1 MQLKRKITKDIKEW
15 MESKER
21 KCLIISGAKGVGKT
35 YTIEQFAKENFE
47 EYVRINFREM
57 PSAADI
63 FAGDLTVEHMLMLM
77 KFRFPEKEF
86 IPRKTLIFLDEIQEC
101 PEAITS
107 LKFWALDNRFDII
120 ASGSLLGVDYKRPS
134 SYPVGYVDYLKM
146 HGLDFEEFLWGMG
159 ENKTEVKN
167 LYRYLEVE
175 SEIPEFFSEK
185 IMSYYLEYIAVG
197 GMPEVVSKYIET
209 RNISEADHIQK
220 KLLKQYFQDIS
231 YYGKREK
238 KERIKNCYLSI
249 LEQLLNKNEMEWEGK
264 RKDFCFEI
272 DWLIKADMIH
282 ISRRITKKK
291 YDLDEYTMDDSFRT
305 YVSDLSLLMAMTDV
319 SLKQQIINDMLQGE
333 IKDIIYE
340 YATAD
345 ALYKKGYNLYF
356 YGDDDTGKEKQI
368 VIQKNGKIV
377 SIEIKEGLMKKAGNK
392 QTLGIPIYMISF
404 V

>member
-1 MQLKRKITKDIKEW
+1 MRLKRKITEDIKKW
-15 MESKER
+15 MESKDK

-47 EYVRINFREM
+47 ECVRINFREM

-63 FAGDLTVEHMLMLM
+63 FAGDLTVEHMLMMM

-86 IPRKTLIFLDEIQEC
+86 HPGETLIFLDEIQEC

>member
-1 MQLKRKITKDIKEW
+1 MQLKRKITEDIKKW
-15 MESKER
+15 IESKNR

-47 EYVRINFREM
+47 ECVTINFREM

-63 FAGDLTVEHMLMLM
+63 FAGDLTVEHMLMMM

-86 IPRKTLIFLDEIQEC
+86 APRKTLIFLDEIQEC

-120 ASGSLLGVDYKRPS
+120 AAGSLLGVDYKRPS

-159 ENKTEVKN
+159 ENEIEVKN

-175 SEIPEFFSEK
+175 SEIPKIFSEK

-209 RNISEADHIQK
+209 RNISEANRIQK

-231 YYGKREK
+231 YYGKGEK
-238 KERIKNCYLSI
+238 KRRIKKCYLKI
-249 LEQLLNKNEMEWEGK
+249 LEQIRNKNGMEWEGK
-264 RKDFCFEI
+264 EKEFCFEI
-272 DWLIKADMIH
+272 DWLLKADMIH
-282 ISRRITKKK
+282 VSRHIAKKK
-291 YDLDEYTMDDSFRT
+291 YDLDEYARDDYFRV
-305 YVSDLSLLMAMTDV
+305 YVSDLSLLMAMADV
-319 SLKQQIINDMLQGE
+319 LLKQQIIDDVLQRK
-333 IKDIIYE
+333 IKDVIYE
-340 YATAD
+340 YAAAD
-345 ALYKKGYNLYF
+345 ALYKKGYDLYF
-356 YGDDDTGKEKQI
+356 YKDDNTKEEDQI
-368 VIQKNGKIV
+368 VIQKNGEIV
-377 SIEIKEGLMKKAGNK
+377 SIEIKEGLIKKTRNK
-392 QTLGIPIYMISF
+392 QNVEIPIYMISF
-404 V
+404 I

>member
-1 MQLKRKITKDIKEW
+1 MQLKRKITEDIKKW
-15 MESKER
+15 MESKDR

-47 EYVRINFREM
+47 ECVTINFREM

-63 FAGDLTVEHMLMLM
+63 FAGDLTVEHMLMMM

-86 IPRKTLIFLDEIQEC
+86 APRKTLIFLDEIQEC

-159 ENKTEVKN
+159 ENEIEVKN

-175 SEIPEFFSEK
+175 SEIPKIFSEK

-209 RNISEADHIQK
+209 RNISEANRIQK

-231 YYGKREK
+231 YYGKGEK
-238 KERIKNCYLSI
+238 KRRIKKCYLKI
-249 LEQLLNKNEMEWEGK
+249 LEQIRNKNGMEWEGK
-264 RKDFCFEI
+264 EKEFCFEI
-272 DWLIKADMIH
+272 DWLLKADMIH
-282 ISRRITKKK
+282 VSRHIAKKK
-291 YDLDEYTMDDSFRT
+291 YDLDEYARDDYFRV
-305 YVSDLSLLMAMTDV
+305 YVSDLSLLMAMADV
-319 SLKQQIINDMLQGE
+319 LLKQQIIDDVLQRK
-333 IKDIIYE
+333 IKDVIYE
-340 YATAD
+340 YAVAD
-345 ALYKKGYNLYF
+345 ALYKKGYDLYF
-356 YGDDDTGKEKQI
+356 YKDDNTKEEDQI
-368 VIQKNGKIV
+368 VIQKNGEIV
-377 SIEIKEGLMKKAGNK
+377 SIEIKEGLIKKTRNK
-392 QTLGIPIYMISF
+392 QNVEIPIYMISF
-404 V
+404 I

>member
-1 MQLKRKITKDIKEW
+1 MQLKRKITEDIKKW
-15 MESKER
+15 IESKDR

-47 EYVRINFREM
+47 ECVRINFREM

-63 FAGDLTVEHMLMLM
+63 FAGDLTVEHTLMMM

-86 IPRKTLIFLDEIQEC
+86 APRKTLIFLDEIQEC

-159 ENKTEVKN
+159 ENEIETKRLYCCSKTESEMSKN
-167 LYRYLEVE
+167 
-175 SEIPEFFSEK
+175 FSEK

-209 RNISEADHIQK
+209 RNISEADRIQK

-231 YYGKREK
+231 YYGKGEK
-238 KERIKNCYLSI
+238 KRRIKKCYLKI
-249 LEQLLNKNEMEWEGK
+249 LEQIRNKNRMEWEGK
-264 RKDFCFEI
+264 EKEFCFEI
-272 DWLIKADMIH
+272 DWLLKADMIH
-282 ISRRITKKK
+282 VSRHIAKKK
-291 YDLDEYTMDDSFRT
+291 YDLDEYARDDYFRV
-305 YVSDLSLLMAMTDV
+305 YVSDLSLLMAMDDV
-319 SLKQQIINDMLQGE
+319 LLKQQIIDDVLQGE
-333 IKDIIYE
+333 IKDVIYE
-340 YATAD
+340 YAAAD
-345 ALYKKGYNLYF
+345 ALCKKGYNLYF
-356 YGDDDTGKEKQI
+356 YKDDNTKEEDQI
-368 VIQKNGKIV
+368 VIQKNGEIV
-377 SIEIKEGLMKKAGNK
+377 SIEAKKGLVNYH
-392 QTLGIPIYMISF
+392 TP
-404 V
+404 

>member
-1 MQLKRKITKDIKEW
+1 MCLKRKITEDIKKW
-15 MESKER
+15 IESKNR

-47 EYVRINFREM
+47 ECVTINFREM

-63 FAGDLTVEHMLMLM
+63 FAGDLTVEHMLMMM

-86 IPRKTLIFLDEIQEC
+86 APRKTLIFLDEIQEC

-159 ENKTEVKN
+159 ENEIETKR
-167 LYRYLEVE
+167 LYCCSETE
-175 SEIPEFFSEK
+175 SEMSKNFSEK

-209 RNISEADHIQK
+209 RNISEADRIQK
-220 KLLKQYFQDIS
+220 KLLKQYFLDIS

-238 KERIKNCYLSI
+238 KERIKKCYLSI
-249 LEQLLNKNEMEWEGK
+249 LEQMLSKSGMEWE
-264 RKDFCFEI
+264 RKEKEFCFEI
-272 DWLIKADMIH
+272 DWLIKAGMIH
-282 ISRRITKKK
+282 ISRRVTKKK
-291 YDLDEYTMDDSFRT
+291 YDLDEYTMDDSFRV
-305 YVSDLSLLMAMTDV
+305 YVSDLSLLMAMADV
-319 SLKQQIINDMLQGE
+319 LLKQQIIDDVLQGE
-333 IKDIIYE
+333 IKNVIYE
-340 YATAD
+340 YAAAD
-345 ALYKKGYNLYF
+345 ALYKKGYDLYF
-356 YGDDDTGKEKQI
+356 YKDDNMGKEEQI
-368 VIQKNGKIV
+368 VIQKNGEIV
-377 SIEIKEGLMKKAGNK
+377 SIEIKCRNVLEIKNEKIISVP
-392 QTLGIPIYMISF
+392 TYMISF
-404 V
+404 I

>member
-1 MQLKRKITKDIKEW
+1 MQLKRKITEDIKKWIET
-15 MESKER
+15 KDR

-47 EYVRINFREM
+47 ECVRINFREM
-57 PSAADI
+57 PSAADV
-63 FAGDLTVEHMLMLM
+63 FAGDLTVEHMLMMM

-86 IPRKTLIFLDEIQEC
+86 APRKTLIFLDEIQEC

-159 ENKTEVKN
+159 ENEIEVKN

-175 SEIPEFFSEK
+175 SEIPKIFSEK

-209 RNISEADHIQK
+209 RNISEANRIQK

-231 YYGKREK
+231 YYGKGEK
-238 KERIKNCYLSI
+238 KRRIKKCYLKI
-249 LEQLLNKNEMEWEGK
+249 LEQIRNKNGMEWEGK
-264 RKDFCFEI
+264 EKEFCFEI
-272 DWLIKADMIH
+272 DWLLKADMIH
-282 ISRRITKKK
+282 VSRHIAKKK
-291 YDLDEYTMDDSFRT
+291 YDLDEYARDDYFRV
-305 YVSDLSLLMAMTDV
+305 YVSDLSLLMAMDDV
-319 SLKQQIINDMLQGE
+319 SLKQQIIDDVLQGE
-333 IKDIIYE
+333 IKDVIYE
-340 YATAD
+340 YAAAD
-345 ALYKKGYNLYF
+345 ALYKKGYDLYF
-356 YGDDDTGKEKQI
+356 YKDDNMGNEEQI
-368 VIQKNGKIV
+368 VIQKNGEIV
-377 SIEIKEGLMKKAGNK
+377 SIEAKKGLIKKTRNK
-392 QTLGIPIYMISF
+392 QNVGIPIYMISF
-404 V
+404 I

>member
-1 MQLKRKITKDIKEW
+1 MQLKRKITEDIKKW
-15 MESKER
+15 IESKDR

-47 EYVRINFREM
+47 ECVTINFREM

-63 FAGDLTVEHMLMLM
+63 FAGDLTVEHMLMMM
-77 KFRFPEKEF
+77 KFRFPEKKF
-86 IPRKTLIFLDEIQEC
+86 ISRKTLIFLDEIQEC

-159 ENKTEVKN
+159 ENEIEVQN

-175 SEIPEFFSEK
+175 SEIPKIFSEK

-209 RNISEADHIQK
+209 RNISEANRIQK

-238 KERIKNCYLSI
+238 KERIKKCYLSI
-249 LEQLLNKNEMEWEGK
+249 LEQMLSKSGMEWE
-264 RKDFCFEI
+264 RKEKEFCFEI
-272 DWLIKADMIH
+272 NWLIKADMIH
-282 ISRRITKKK
+282 ISRRVTKKK
-291 YDLDEYTMDDSFRT
+291 YDLDEYTTDDSFRV

-319 SLKQQIINDMLQGE
+319 SLKQQIIDDVLQGE
-333 IKDIIYE
+333 IKDILYE
-340 YATAD
+340 YAAAD
-345 ALYKKGYNLYF
+345 VLYKKGYDLYF
-356 YGDDDTGKEKQI
+356 YKDDNMGNEEQI
-368 VIQKNGKIV
+368 VIQKNGEIV
-377 SIEIKEGLMKKAGNK
+377 SIEAKKGLIKKTRNK
-392 QTLGIPIYMISF
+392 QNVGILIYMISF
-404 V
+404 I